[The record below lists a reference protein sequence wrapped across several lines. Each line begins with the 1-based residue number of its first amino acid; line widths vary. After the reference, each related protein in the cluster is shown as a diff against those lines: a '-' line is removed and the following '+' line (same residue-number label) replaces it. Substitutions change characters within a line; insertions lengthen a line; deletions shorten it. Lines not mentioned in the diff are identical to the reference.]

1 MLKSGQNLINIFR
14 LTRLLPVML
23 VEKLRRYKY
32 VIKTCVSVSDA
43 RSTISA
49 KEFCRSDSERGSLSS
64 LEIDVRATEYST
76 RDSVT
81 SLHYRSLQS
90 QPPPPPVPIQ
100 VDAPVR
106 PKHLQCSNT
115 DIPTTRKR
123 FHTAPREK
131 HRVSKTLHMRARNG
145 VPEFA
150 HFAVDSSGRL
160 KDRLGDFFSLTNTK
174 FVFYY
179 WFFYIY
185 YIRSKFGRRFGDNML
200 HYGTSIRHR
209 ISNKKSSIF

>member
-1 MLKSGQNLINIFR
+1 M
-14 LTRLLPVML
+14 
-23 VEKLRRYKY
+23 
-32 VIKTCVSVSDA
+32 
-43 RSTISA
+43 SA

-64 LEIDVRATEYST
+64 LEIDVRAAEYST

-90 QPPPPPVPIQ
+90 QPPPPPVPVQ

-115 DIPTTRKR
+115 DVPTTRKR

-131 HRVSKTLHMRARNG
+131 HRVSKTLHSRTRNFG
-145 VPEFA
+145 LPNSYAAFADGFFFCVPVR
-150 HFAVDSSGRL
+150 VDDGRGWIEGIKIFML
-160 KDRLGDFFSLTNTK
+160 ANSK

-179 WFFYIY
+179 WIFFIYIYILY
-185 YIRSKFGRRFGDNML
+185 YIRSE
-200 HYGTSIRHR
+200 
-209 ISNKKSSIF
+209 IFSPFQR